1 MGGWKHF
8 NIMQEKHKK
17 FSIYKY
23 RSLEVTR
30 SGTINYLKNNG
41 FKWYTSITGIVKKK
55 APGNTFLHLRVSTLA
70 LFHLQHLPK

>member
-23 RSLEVTR
+23 RSLEVNLEQL
-30 SGTINYLKNNG
+30 ILWKIMVLND
-41 FKWYTSITGIVKKK
+41 
-55 APGNTFLHLRVSTLA
+55 TLV
-70 LFHLQHLPK
+70 LLV